1 MRSLL
6 TFLLGIYVAQELNLP
21 NLKTETIKLY
31 EIIQKNIKK

>member
-6 TFLLGIYVAQELNLP
+6 TFLLGVYVAQEFNLP
-21 NLKTETIKLY
+21 NLKIETIKLY